1 MPVQDICPPELGF
14 GRCLTT
20 GKLEAGSRARDQ
32 ESPLLLSYRTRS
44 AMKANREGGVLFLI
58 TRRLRLRTEI
68 CAMLP
73 GMLPRGTTGVAEPMG
88 ARGARVADTL
98 GPAM

>member
-32 ESPLLLSYRTRS
+32 ESPLLLFVQNSFS
-44 AMKANREGGVLFLI
+44 HEG
-58 TRRLRLRTEI
+58 
-68 CAMLP
+68 
-73 GMLPRGTTGVAEPMG
+73 
-88 ARGARVADTL
+88 
-98 GPAM
+98 